1 MCPAMNFDDT
11 KVEITGPCDCCGKTL
26 AVPYKWNMGTIIP
39 CANQIR
45 LAILEWSPKTREL
58 NEVTLTPDI
67 SVLVLCDPC
76 KEELLNEF
84 MATVMKLQA
93 KRPAVKVEGARVN

>member
-1 MCPAMNFDDT
+1 MHVVPAVPTAGWNGCVSRNEPRLT
-11 KVEITGPCDCCGKTL
+11 PKLRSPGRAIAAVKTL

-58 NEVTLTPDI
+58 NEVTLT
-67 SVLVLCDPC
+67 
-76 KEELLNEF
+76 
-84 MATVMKLQA
+84 
-93 KRPAVKVEGARVN
+93 RGH